1 MLVAALYIVQSRGH
15 TLAGWLTSSN
25 AEPAKRQREIVN
37 NEKKIDHFK
46 RKASDSRYLP
56 VPTIANII
64 EDANK
69 IGDGTFSGY

>member
-1 MLVAALYIVQSRGH
+1 MENKAKTAVCTKPNFGSG
-15 TLAGWLTSSN
+15 LTSSN

-56 VPTIANII
+56 VPTIASII